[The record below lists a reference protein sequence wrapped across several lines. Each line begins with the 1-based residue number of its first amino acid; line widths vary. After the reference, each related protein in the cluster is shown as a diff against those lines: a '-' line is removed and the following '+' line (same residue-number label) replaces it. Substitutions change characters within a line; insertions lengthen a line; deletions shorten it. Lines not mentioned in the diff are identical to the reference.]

1 MLDKYAEKKIARLRD
16 SLSQKEKF
24 SIDDVSRDLGWKRS
38 TALSVLSNLSRA
50 GRVVRLARGIYTF
63 DERSRSFRVPRLSDE
78 LTSAIERLRKE
89 GVSFVLTGLDILLPF
104 VQHQPGRILHLIYT
118 GVGAGTWA
126 QSLLRDSQFT
136 PVLDPTRQEVEKIL
150 DIVPNGS
157 ELIILREKAS
167 RLASSNS
174 LATLERAFVDL
185 YVEATREMIPF
196 SVQEVAYIY
205 LNMSAAVPLNMA
217 QMVRYAHDRSI
228 KDEIR
233 QIVNFRK
240 QGLPLESDKSV
251 TNFLKVLEA
260 IG

>member
-1 MLDKYAEKKIARLRD
+1 MDKNAEKKLATLRG
-16 SLSQKEKF
+16 SLSQQEKF
-24 SIDDVSRDLGWKRS
+24 TVDDACRALGSKRS
-38 TALSVLSNLSRA
+38 TALWVLSNLSRA
-50 GRVVRLARGIYTF
+50 GRIFRVSRGVYTF
-63 DERSRSFRVPRLSDE
+63 DENSRPFRVPHLSAE
-78 LTSAIERLRKE
+78 MTAAIGKLQGE

-126 QSLLRDSQFT
+126 QSLLKESQFT
-136 PVLDPTRQEVEKIL
+136 PVLNPTRQEVEKIL
-150 DIVPNGS
+150 DIIPEGS
-157 ELIILREKAS
+157 ELVILREKS
-167 RLASSNS
+167 SQSASSNS

-196 SVQEVAYIY
+196 PVQEVAYIY
-205 LNMSAAVPLNMA
+205 LNMSAAVSLNTE

-233 QIVNFRK
+233 QIVNFKK
-240 QGLPLESDKSV
+240 QEPTFGFDKPLTK
-251 TNFLKVLEA
+251 FLKVLEA

>member
-1 MLDKYAEKKIARLRD
+1 
-16 SLSQKEKF
+16 
-24 SIDDVSRDLGWKRS
+24 
-38 TALSVLSNLSRA
+38 
-50 GRVVRLARGIYTF
+50 
-63 DERSRSFRVPRLSDE
+63 VPRLSDE
-78 LTSAIERLRKE
+78 LTAAIERLKKE

-150 DIVPNGS
+150 DIIPHGS
-157 ELIILREKAS
+157 ELIILREKSS

>member
-1 MLDKYAEKKIARLRD
+1 M
-16 SLSQKEKF
+16 
-24 SIDDVSRDLGWKRS
+24 
-38 TALSVLSNLSRA
+38 TA
-50 GRVVRLARGIYTF
+50 
-63 DERSRSFRVPRLSDE
+63 
-78 LTSAIERLRKE
+78 AIERLRKE

-126 QSLLRDSQFT
+126 QSMLRDSQFT

-150 DIVPNGS
+150 DIIPHGS
-157 ELIILREKAS
+157 ELIILREKSS

-205 LNMSAAVPLNMA
+205 LNMSAAVPLNTA

-240 QGLPLESDKSV
+240 QGLPLDSDKPA
-251 TNFLKVLEA
+251 TNFLKALGA

>member
-1 MLDKYAEKKIARLRD
+1 
-16 SLSQKEKF
+16 
-24 SIDDVSRDLGWKRS
+24 
-38 TALSVLSNLSRA
+38 
-50 GRVVRLARGIYTF
+50 
-63 DERSRSFRVPRLSDE
+63 
-78 LTSAIERLRKE
+78 
-89 GVSFVLTGLDILLPF
+89 
-104 VQHQPGRILHLIYT
+104 
-118 GVGAGTWA
+118 VGAGTWA

-150 DIVPNGS
+150 DIIPHGS
-157 ELIILREKAS
+157 ELIILREKSS